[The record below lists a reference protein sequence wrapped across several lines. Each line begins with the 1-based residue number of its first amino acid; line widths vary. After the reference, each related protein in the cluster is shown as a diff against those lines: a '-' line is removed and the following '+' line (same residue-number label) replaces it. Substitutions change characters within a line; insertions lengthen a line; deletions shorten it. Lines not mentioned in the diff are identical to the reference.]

1 VILCMPPPSYDT
13 QANECTH
20 MVYTPQPL
28 RVYTMFVLRRG
39 GKRDSRKDS
48 IFSTLPAVFYWNVA
62 PKPLSTA
69 VHEIS

>member
-13 QANECTH
+13 QATECTH
-20 MVYTPQPL
+20 MVYAPQPL
-28 RVYTMFVLRRG
+28 RVYTTFVLRRG

-48 IFSTLPAVFYWNVA
+48 ILSTLSAVFYWNVA

-69 VHEIS
+69 IHESS